1 MIGADHPVRDWNF
14 SRHRRLGGQGYH
26 PGMKPFLRKLLWMA
40 GYAIAFHLALQVA
53 SLFWHPPAGLRFAA
67 FLLSPPALWL
77 PLMLTNELV
86 EWLLD
91 PSRWRL
97 YFRGWGWFLCFFAGA
112 ATGPLLLRWRGL
124 RRIDG
129 PIPMGWLLGAML
141 LSAVGQSLANMAW
154 PFSSPDGVADAAGMH
169 NVQLFLQLV
178 LGDYIGM
185 LIVVPVVFMC
195 VRQWRG
201 AGLRFDRR
209 MVLVLAASLFIA
221 VLAGLSMGEVGYR
234 TYIFVAALF
243 LVPATYL
250 AFRIGWQGAAVALT
264 AISILIAASSWVG
277 GHGYATM
284 EGQLFIATAGSV
296 LLILGAAVDAL
307 RRSQDQVL
315 QQNMAL
321 ADGNARLNEL
331 SSQMQETA
339 RRNLSVSEDLRRW
352 MATELHDELGQ
363 NLTALQVRIRL
374 AERHPDKPG
383 TFAAVEEIIGSMR
396 RSVTGLLAELRP
408 AGLDE
413 FGLVRALRNGP
424 IAELVA
430 SAGLEY
436 RVRMSGDA
444 GALECLD
451 DDAQTALYRI
461 VQEAATNTVR
471 HAHASWFD
479 VRLRS
484 RHVPGGIRVVLV
496 CANDGV
502 GMPAVRRLGAMG
514 LHGMDDRVR
523 SFGGR
528 LRIRSDGRGVRIL
541 SDVTFPAVSVDG
553 PSIA

>member
-1 MIGADHPVRDWNF
+1 MNEELTPQKER
-14 SRHRRLGGQGYH
+14 
-26 PGMKPFLRKLLWMA
+26 FLREVEQKLLHRELDA
-40 GYAIAFHLALQVA
+40 RLLEDGLVHVR
-53 SLFWHPPAGLRFAA
+53 WHEKPLCSVDRDGIVRFRPA
-67 FLLSPPALWL
+67 
-77 PLMLTNELV
+77 
-86 EWLLD
+86 D
-91 PSRWRL
+91 I
-97 YFRGWGWFLCFFAGA
+97 
-112 ATGPLLLRWRGL
+112 TGPEVDRQLRTVIQTAGHVKEYMRIFERAPTLKVVGL
-124 RRIDG
+124 DDTYK
-129 PIPMGWLLGAML
+129 
-141 LSAVGQSLANMAW
+141 VLAN
-154 PFSSPDGVADAAGMH
+154 F
-169 NVQLFLQLV
+169 
-178 LGDYIGM
+178 GD
-185 LIVVPVVFMC
+185 
-195 VRQWRG
+195 
-201 AGLRFDRR
+201 
-209 MVLVLAASLFIA
+209 A

-307 RRSQDQVL
+307 RTSQDQVL

-374 AERHPDKPG
+374 AERHPDKLG
-383 TFAAVEEIIGSMR
+383 AFTDVEEIIDSMR

-528 LRIRSDGRGVRIL
+528 LRIRSDGRGVRIV